1 MKIELYKI
9 GEGKI
14 YDVTQ
19 MVESLDWAGDI
30 NAVARTMDITVANA
44 PYDRNLKDLPAIA
57 LGDPVAVTMEK
68 EIFYGR
74 CYGREKTSE
83 HGAVTWNCIDLLQH
97 LLKSTARYS
106 FRNTTAEAVATQV
119 CADIQFPVGTLA
131 ATGIVIPVMLCDK
144 GMTIYDIIMSAYT
157 KAHKQNGKLYQCL
170 MEDRKLTVVEKG
182 ILVAGGYVLAEDVN
196 ITRSSYTESTE
207 AIIDKVKIYNE
218 KGQQVGEISDAGL
231 QGIYGTFQATYDVEK
246 GVDPAT
252 GARALMTGP
261 EQSLTIEAIGDI
273 NCIAGRGVTL
283 KDTATGMSGLYWIK
297 SDKHTFKDGV
307 HTMELELDFK
317 NLMDE
322 KEMAEQTEGS
332 GAVGSV

>member
-1 MKIELYKI
+1 MKIELYKTK
-9 GEGKI
+9 EGKV

-19 MVESLDWAGDI
+19 MVEGLEWAGDI

-44 PYDRNLKDLPAIA
+44 PYDRNLKDLPSIA
-57 LGDPVAVTMEK
+57 LGDPVAVTMDK

-74 CYGREKTSE
+74 CYGREKASE
-83 HGAVTWNCIDLLQH
+83 YGAVTWNCIDLLQH

-106 FRNTTAEAVATQV
+106 FRNTTAEAIAAQV

-131 ATGIVIPVMLCDK
+131 VTGIVIPVMLCDK
-144 GMTIYDIIMSAYT
+144 DMAIYDIIMSAYT
-157 KAHKQNGKLYQCL
+157 KAYKQNGKLYQCL
-170 MEDRKLTVVEKG
+170 MDDRKLSVVEKG
-182 ILVAGGYVLAEDVN
+182 LVLAGGFALSEDMN
-196 ITRSSYTESTE
+196 ITKSAFSESTE
-207 AIIDKVKIYNE
+207 AIVDKVKIYDE
-218 KGQQVGEISDAGL
+218 KGQQVGEISDTGL
-231 QGIYGTFQATYDVEK
+231 QDIYGTFQATYDVEK

-273 NCIAGRGVTL
+273 NCIAGRGVTV

-297 SDKHTFKDGV
+297 SDKHTFKDGI

-317 NLMDE
+317 NIMDE
-322 KEMAEQTEGS
+322 KETAEQTEG
-332 GAVGSV
+332 GAAVGSV

>member
-1 MKIELYKI
+1 MKIELYKTK
-9 GEGKI
+9 EGKI

-19 MVESLDWAGDI
+19 MVEGLEWAGDI

-44 PYDRNLKDLPAIA
+44 PYDRNLKDLPSIA
-57 LGDPVAVTMEK
+57 LGDPVAVTMDK

-106 FRNTTAEAVATQV
+106 FRGTTAEAITAQV

-131 ATGIVIPVMLCDK
+131 VTGIVIPAMLCDK
-144 GMTIYDIIMSAYT
+144 DMAIYDIIMSAYT
-157 KAHKQNGKLYQCL
+157 KAYKQNGKLYQCL
-170 MEDRKLTVVEKG
+170 MDDRELSVVEKG
-182 ILVAGGYVLAEDVN
+182 LVLAGGFTLSEDMN
-196 ITRSSYTESTE
+196 ITKSAFSESTE
-207 AIIDKVKIYNE
+207 AIVDKVKIYDE
-218 KGQQVGEISDAGL
+218 KGQQVGEISDTGL
-231 QGIYGTFQATYDVEK
+231 QDIYGTFQATYDVEK

-297 SDKHTFKDGV
+297 SDKHTFKDGI

-322 KEMAEQTEGS
+322 KEAAEQTEG
-332 GAVGSV
+332 GGTVGSV